1 MNGRKLVLIVALVLP
16 SVALMAI
23 PGSASASRA
32 PAPTGTGTLTC
43 SVEGG
48 VSFHPALTYY
58 PYPGGDRL
66 RQVAEVGLQ
75 LTGCSGPDSNTPQ
88 PNPTAATVSFDGQ
101 THLKYTK
108 VEFMGHI
115 MNGVGGCGYSN
126 FDPDVHIGVDERW
139 MGGSPVSK
147 THTGLEVETTGGFV
161 SGHSFGSYPGPVQQ
175 RMQWV
180 GRGKRLDR
188 WAGVRPLDEHHN
200 DRRVGTL
207 ASPHDA
213 ISRDWPSPGAAS
225 RSNPLRSLLRF

>member
-161 SGHSFGSYPGPVQQ
+161 SGHSFGSYPGAVS
-175 RMQWV
+175 
-180 GRGKRLDR
+180 
-188 WAGVRPLDEHHN
+188 
-200 DRRVGTL
+200 GTL
-207 ASPHDA
+207 NLTADSADQYNSVCNGSGEGNGS
-213 ISRDWPSPGAAS
+213 IGGLEFDPSTSTITIGESAP
-225 RSNPLRSLLRF
+225 